1 MNADDTFFVFDVIMY
16 TKKYCLNTILYT
28 WKQNKKCMKCHIH
41 GFADKNVFLAIFFQ
55 STIPISKCN
64 PKQNLSIFILMV
76 NVSYEYE
83 FSKSYSYLNTQ
94 LSQT

>member
-41 GFADKNVFLAIFFQ
+41 GFADMNVFLAIFFNQQFQ
-55 STIPISKCN
+55 SQSAILSKIYQFYFDGQC
-64 PKQNLSIFILMV
+64 II
-76 NVSYEYE
+76 
-83 FSKSYSYLNTQ
+83 
-94 LSQT
+94 